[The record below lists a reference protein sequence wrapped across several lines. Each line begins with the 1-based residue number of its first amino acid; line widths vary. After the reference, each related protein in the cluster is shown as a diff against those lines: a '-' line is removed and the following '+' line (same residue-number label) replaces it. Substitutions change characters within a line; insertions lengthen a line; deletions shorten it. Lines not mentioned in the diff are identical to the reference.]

1 MRGTGKKILIAED
14 DLGAAETLRE
24 FLELRGMEC
33 TVAKSGN
40 EALSLFSEDIDVV
53 ILDIHLSDG
62 PDGLELLRRFKV
74 FKPSLFVVI
83 VTASDVEDNR
93 KKSISMGA
101 DAFLAKPLDL
111 DSLDGILREIHD
123 YAR

>member
-1 MRGTGKKILIAED
+1 MKGAGSKILIAED
-14 DLGAAETLRE
+14 DFGAAETLRE

-33 TVAKSGN
+33 TIARSGN
-40 EALSLFSEDIDVV
+40 EALSLFGNDIDVV
-53 ILDIHLSDG
+53 VLDIHLSDG
-62 PDGLELLRRFKV
+62 PDGLTLLQRFKKQ
-74 FKPSLFVVI
+74 KPSLFVVI

-123 YAR
+123 YAI